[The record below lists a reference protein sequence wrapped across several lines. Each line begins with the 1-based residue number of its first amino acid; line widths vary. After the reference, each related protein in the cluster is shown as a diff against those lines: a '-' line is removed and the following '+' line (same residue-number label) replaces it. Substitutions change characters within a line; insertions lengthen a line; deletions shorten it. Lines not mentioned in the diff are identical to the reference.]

1 MNDNIFEIEN
11 IIPLDY
17 QNYIEKIMLG
27 SDFPWYYNPNLVSPD
42 QQLLHRVDNHQGFNH
57 LFLEAG
63 KPSTYFQSVYPL
75 VLSITSQECMTSANN
90 LVRMR
95 ANLTLNAAGSSLQHH
110 LPHIDTWRPHWVAIY
125 YVNDSDGDT
134 IIYNET
140 NDTYNSGQTDINKS
154 LSNNFTIKRRV
165 TPKKGKVL
173 IFEGK
178 YYHTSSW
185 PTVNKCRSVININ
198 LENLVLP

>member
-1 MNDNIFEIEN
+1 MNDNIYEIEN
-11 IIPLDY
+11 IIPIDY
-17 QNYIEKIMLG
+17 QNHIEKIMLG
-27 SDFPWYYNPNLVSPD
+27 SNFPWYYNPSLVSPD
-42 QQLLHRVDNHQGFNH
+42 QEFSQRADNHQGFNH

-63 KPSTYFQSVYPL
+63 KISPHFESLYPL
-75 VLSITSQECMTSANN
+75 VLSITSQPCIVSNN

-95 ANLTLNAAGSSLQHH
+95 ANLTLNSAGSSLEHH
-110 LPHIDTWRPHWVAIY
+110 LPHIDSFFPHYVAIY

-134 IIYNET
+134 IIFNET
-140 NDTYNSGQTDINKS
+140 NDSYDSGDADINKIKTGP
-154 LSNNFTIKRRV
+154 FTIKRRV

-198 LENLVLP
+198 LENIAL

>member
-1 MNDNIFEIEN
+1 MNDIIEIDN
-11 IIPLDY
+11 IIPVDY
-17 QNYIEKIMLG
+17 QNHIEKIMLG
-27 SDFPWYYNPNLVSPD
+27 SNFPWYYNPNLVSPD
-42 QQLLHRVDNHQGFNH
+42 QPFLQRADNHQGFNH
-57 LFLEAG
+57 LFLESST
-63 KPSTYFQSVYPL
+63 PSGHFESVYPL
-75 VLSITSQECMTSANN
+75 VLSITSNPCFTVNN

-95 ANLTLNAAGSSLQHH
+95 ANLTLNNSQSTLEHH

-134 IIYNET
+134 IIFNET
-140 NDTYNSGQTDINKS
+140 NDTYNSGQTDIDKS
-154 LSNNFTIKRRV
+154 LSGKFTINRRV

-185 PTVNKCRSVININ
+185 PTMNKCRSVINMN
-198 LENLVLP
+198 FENVVIPQL

>member
-1 MNDNIFEIEN
+1 MNDNIYEIEN
-11 IIPLDY
+11 IIPIDY
-17 QNYIEKIMLG
+17 QNHIEKTMLG
-27 SDFPWYYNPNLVSPD
+27 SNFPWYYNPSLVSPD
-42 QQLLHRVDNHQGFNH
+42 QQFSQRADNHQGFNH

-63 KPSTYFQSVYPL
+63 KISPHFESLYPL
-75 VLSITSQECMTSANN
+75 VLSITSHPCIVSNN

-95 ANLTLNAAGSSLQHH
+95 ANLTLNSAGSSLEHH
-110 LPHIDTWRPHWVAIY
+110 LPHIDSFFPHYVAIY

-134 IIYNET
+134 IIFNET
-140 NDTYNSGQTDINKS
+140 NDSYDSGDADINKIKTGP
-154 LSNNFTIKRRV
+154 FTIKRRV

-185 PTVNKCRSVININ
+185 PIVNKCRSVININ
-198 LENLVLP
+198 LENVAL

>member
-17 QNYIEKIMLG
+17 QNHIEKIMLG

-42 QQLLHRVDNHQGFNH
+42 QQLLQRVDNHQGFNH
-57 LFLEAG
+57 LFLESG

-75 VLSITSQECMTSANN
+75 VLSITSQECMASANN

-134 IIYNET
+134 IIFNET

>member
-17 QNYIEKIMLG
+17 QNHIEKIMLG

-57 LFLEAG
+57 LFLESG

-75 VLSITSQECMTSANN
+75 VLSITSQECMASANN

-134 IIYNET
+134 IIFNET
-140 NDTYNSGQTDINKS
+140 NDTYKSGQTDINKS

>member
-1 MNDNIFEIEN
+1 MNDIIEIDN
-11 IIPLDY
+11 IIPVDY
-17 QNYIEKIMLG
+17 QNHIEKIMLG
-27 SDFPWYYNPNLVSPD
+27 SNFPWYYNPNLVSPD
-42 QQLLHRVDNHQGFNH
+42 QPFLQRADNHQGFNH
-57 LFLEAG
+57 LFLEEG
-63 KPSTYFQSVYPL
+63 KASSYFESVYPL
-75 VLSITSQECMTSANN
+75 VLSITSQPCISANN

-134 IIYNET
+134 IIFNET
-140 NDTYNSGQTDINKS
+140 NNTYNSGQSDIDKT
-154 LSNNFTIKRRV
+154 LTGKFTIKQRV

-185 PTVNKCRSVININ
+185 PTTNKCRSVINMN
-198 LENLVLP
+198 FENIVIPI

>member
-17 QNYIEKIMLG
+17 QNHIEKIMLG

-57 LFLEAG
+57 LFLESG

-75 VLSITSQECMTSANN
+75 VLSITSQECMASANN

-134 IIYNET
+134 IIFNET

>member
-11 IIPLDY
+11 IVPIDY
-17 QNYIEKIMLG
+17 QNHIEKIMLG
-27 SDFPWYYNPNLVSPD
+27 SNFPWYYNPNLVSPD
-42 QQLLHRVDNHQGFNH
+42 QPFLKRDDNHQGFNH
-57 LFLEAG
+57 LFLEEG
-63 KPSTYFQSVYPL
+63 KPSSYFESLYPL
-75 VLSITSQECMTSANN
+75 VLSITSHPCISANN

-134 IIYNET
+134 VIFNET
-140 NDTYNSGQTDINKS
+140 NDTYNSGQSDIDKT
-154 LSNNFTIKRRV
+154 LAGNFTVKKRI
-165 TPKKGKVL
+165 TQKKGKVL

-185 PTVNKCRSVININ
+185 PIKNKCRSVINMN
-198 LENLVLP
+198 LENIVIP

>member
-1 MNDNIFEIEN
+1 
-11 IIPLDY
+11 
-17 QNYIEKIMLG
+17 
-27 SDFPWYYNPNLVSPD
+27 
-42 QQLLHRVDNHQGFNH
+42 
-57 LFLEAG
+57 
-63 KPSTYFQSVYPL
+63 
-75 VLSITSQECMTSANN
+75 MTSANN

-134 IIYNET
+134 IIFNET

>member
-1 MNDNIFEIEN
+1 MNDKIFEIEN

-134 IIYNET
+134 IIFNET

>member
-1 MNDNIFEIEN
+1 MNDNIYEIEN
-11 IIPLDY
+11 IIPIDY
-17 QNYIEKIMLG
+17 QNHIEKLMLG
-27 SDFPWYYNPNLVSPD
+27 SNFPWYYNPSLVSPD
-42 QQLLHRVDNHQGFNH
+42 QEFLQRADNHQGFNH
-57 LFLEAG
+57 FFLEQG
-63 KPSTYFQSVYPL
+63 KPSAYFESLYPL
-75 VLSITSQECMTSANN
+75 ALSITSHPCIVSNN

-95 ANLTLNAAGSSLQHH
+95 ANLTLNSAGSSLQHH
-110 LPHIDTWRPHWVAIY
+110 LPHIDMWSPHWVAIY

-134 IIYNET
+134 VIFNET
-140 NDTYNSGQTDINKS
+140 NDDYDSGPSDVNKI
-154 LSNNFTIKRRV
+154 LSGNFTIKRRV

-198 LENLVLP
+198 LEHIAL